1 MERKSTTV
9 KRVSIALLVGLLM
22 TTAGCSS
29 LSGADEGGPT
39 VDDGT
44 GTTAAVESNET
55 TTAESATEDGHS
67 HSHTESNASTEA
79 ASVEIDA
86 EYSGEMAVMIAGDRV
101 DLERSLGDDAPV
113 RMHDVDTWAT
123 NESVTLANVLSAA
136 GVEAE
141 ESSLSYDGESYDE
154 SADGTEISYRVGS
167 HEVDPEEY
175 VLESDDEVW
184 VLVVTDD
191 SDVATPGEY
200 IPPEQ
205 LHVHGTIDFV
215 VDGQELD
222 FSRER
227 YQQAGHNDHFHFE
240 GGHAEPWHAHS
251 AHVTLAYGL
260 STLEGINVT
269 DEAVVYNGTRYP
281 YDGENGTATVTVN
294 GEPVDPTEYYLKNGD
309 SVAIEIGSSD

>member
-1 MERKSTTV
+1 M

-29 LSGADEGGPT
+29 LTGADGPT
-39 VDDGT
+39 VETET
-44 GTTAAVESNET
+44 GTTAAVETNET
-55 TTAESATEDGHS
+55 TSGESTTEDGHS
-67 HSHTESNASTEA
+67 HSQTESGSNVSTEA
-79 ASVEIDA
+79 NRAEIDA
-86 EYSGEMAVMIAGDRV
+86 EHTGEMAVMIDGDRV

-113 RMHDVDTWAT
+113 RMNDVDTWST
-123 NESVTLANVLSAA
+123 NESVTLANVLSVA
-136 GVEAE
+136 GVEAD

-154 SADGTEISYRVGS
+154 SVNGTEISYRVGS

-175 VLESDDEVW
+175 VLESDDKVW
-184 VLVVTDD
+184 VLIVTDD

-200 IPPEQ
+200 IPPDQ

-215 VDGQELD
+215 VDGTELD
-222 FSRER
+222 FSREK

-251 AHVTLAYGL
+251 PHVTLAYGM
-260 STLEGINVT
+260 STLEGINMT

-281 YDGENGTATVTVN
+281 YDGERGTATVTVN

-309 SVAIEIGSSD
+309 SVAIEIGSSA